1 LRTAVGAQCASAR
14 WCGRF
19 LSFYTVVFAR
29 PNTVRPNTV
38 VFARPNTVVFARPNT
53 VAIRK
58 THQIVV
64 CFWGSVEIE
73 AFYHPVDLSCGHD

>member
-1 LRTAVGAQCASAR
+1 MPNSTTPVRGCVVVVLCTAVGAQCASAR

-19 LSFYTVVFAR
+19 LSFY
-29 PNTVRPNTV
+29 
-38 VFARPNTVVFARPNT
+38 TVVFARPNT